1 MWRGGGGRKKPAMLV
16 SVFNELGSVAGENNA
31 VGMLLQRKC
40 VLSSHAEEGF
50 PVKVSFVIRK

>member
-1 MWRGGGGRKKPAMLV
+1 MLLGVFSEVV
-16 SVFNELGSVAGENNA
+16 SVAEKNNSVGT
-31 VGMLLQRKC
+31 VLLWRKC

>member
-1 MWRGGGGRKKPAMLV
+1 MLLGVFSEVV
-16 SVFNELGSVAGENNA
+16 SVAEKNNSVGT
-31 VGMLLQRKC
+31 VLWRKC